1 MARSLP
7 LCASEGVAQT
17 HSPNIGVC
25 ERTYACVDTR
35 STHVIHKNA
44 LLGLKVS
51 LLSVSLSSRQSRS
64 DLSVVPASTPDTA
77 VTWVTVCDGRHLV
90 TGGVIW

>member
-7 LCASEGVAQT
+7 FCASEGVAQT

-35 STHVIHKNA
+35 STHAIHKNVP
-44 LLGLKVS
+44 LGQEIS
-51 LLSVSLSSRQSRS
+51 LLSACLSGRLSQP
-64 DLSVVPASTPDTA
+64 DLSVVSALSPDTA
-77 VTWVTVCDGRHLV
+77 VTWVTG
-90 TGGVIW
+90 